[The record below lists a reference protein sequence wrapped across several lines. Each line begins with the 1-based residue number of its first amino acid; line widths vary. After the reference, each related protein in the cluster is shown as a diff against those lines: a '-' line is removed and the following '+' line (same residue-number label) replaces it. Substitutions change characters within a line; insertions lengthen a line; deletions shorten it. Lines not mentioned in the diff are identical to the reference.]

1 MRERLFSLLLALA
14 LTLFLPVSAL
24 AEGSGAEPSPEPQAV
39 EESLPPEETLEPEE
53 SPAEPEPS
61 DLPEEQP
68 EGPQEDL
75 APAEEHMEEP
85 EGEGEILLAAA
96 ALSGPC
102 GAEGDNVTWALTEDG
117 VLTISGTGAMRD
129 FTFPRDGTIQGND
142 VPWYEFNSQIKKI
155 VIGEGVTTVG
165 AYAFYLNET
174 VEEATVPASLTRVG
188 DSAFSN
194 CSALREFLLPEGLT
208 QIGSSA
214 FYQCENLRG
223 VKLPASLT
231 NLGSFAFS
239 GCKCLTEIE
248 LPANLVVLGEH
259 AFGDTGIS
267 AIEVAPENPAYMEK
281 DGALFNKTGTTLL
294 CYPPAKSGAA
304 YIIPDEVSRIGDYA
318 FFNCKELTELRFPA
332 GLKEIGEAAFY
343 FCTGLGRLDLPE
355 GLIKIADYAFY
366 GCEGVAELNL
376 PSTVTSIGGDAFSG
390 CFPLR
395 SVTIPSSVQVLGMG
409 AFNLDDLMENIFIL
423 SPSCVIKEYAVPPTV
438 TIHGYPGSTAEK
450 YAAANGNPFVP
461 IEEPSPAPVPEIT
474 VEAQSGEGAPA
485 VDFQMETE
493 VMADAVLTAEEKA
506 ALAASGGRLELLL
519 IVEDADGTV
528 TAAEKQAAEAAAGEY
543 RIGQY
548 LDMQLF
554 KMINGDTEAVHETG
568 APLRITVQ
576 IPEALLGTAYRSF
589 ALLRL
594 HGGKA
599 ELLPDLDRDPKT
611 LTVETDRFS
620 SYAISYLSKVYSVRF
635 DPNGGRS
642 DTESL
647 LTREDGR
654 LPSLPQAARDK
665 LSFSGWYTAR
675 EGGAKVTADT
685 VFDGDTVVYA
695 RWSATPATGDAA
707 DPALWAGLMAVS
719 LPAALL
725 LLRKEKRLK
734 ENAKQ
739 TV

>member
-1 MRERLFSLLLALA
+1 MNKRFLALLLALA
-14 LTLFLPVSAL
+14 LTLAQPVSAL
-24 AEGSGAEPSPEPQAV
+24 AEGGGTETGLEPQTA
-39 EESLPPEETLEPEE
+39 EESLPPEETEGPAGPEE

-61 DLPEEQP
+61 DLPEEP
-68 EGPQEDL
+68 ENDY
-75 APAEEHMEEP
+75 APVEEPMEEA
-85 EGEGEILLAAA
+85 EGEGEILMAAA
-96 ALSGPC
+96 TLSGPC

-117 VLTISGTGAMRD
+117 ILTISGTGAMRD
-129 FTFPRDGTIQGND
+129 FNFPRDGTIQGND

-165 AYAFYLNET
+165 AYAFYLNGM
-174 VEEATVPASLTRVG
+174 VEEVTVPDSLTRVG

-194 CSALREFLLPEGLT
+194 CSALREFRLPEGLT

-214 FYQCENLRG
+214 FYKCENLRG

-231 NLGSFAFS
+231 SLSSFAFS

-248 LPANLVVLGEH
+248 LPAGLAVLGEH

-281 DGALFNKTGTTLL
+281 DGVLFNKTGTTLL
-294 CYPPAKSGAA
+294 CYPPAKPGAA
-304 YIIPDEVSRIGDYA
+304 YVIPDEVSRIGDYA
-318 FFNCKELTELRFPA
+318 FFNCRELTELRFPA
-332 GLKEIGEAAFY
+332 GLTEIGEAAFY

-355 GLIKIADYAFY
+355 GLTRIADYAFY
-366 GCEGVAELNL
+366 GCEGVAEMNL

-390 CFPLR
+390 CITLR
-395 SVTIPSSVQVLGMG
+395 VVTIPASVEVLGMG
-409 AFNLDDLMENIFIL
+409 AFNLVDLMEDIFIL
-423 SPSCVIKEYAVPPTV
+423 SPSCVIEEYAVPPAA

-461 IEEPSPAPVPEIT
+461 IEGPSPAPVPEIT
-474 VEAQSGEGAPA
+474 AEAQSGEGAPA
-485 VDFQMETE
+485 VTFQMEAAAL
-493 VMADAVLTAEEKA
+493 ADAVLTAEEKEK
-506 ALAASGGRLELLL
+506 LAASGGRLELLL
-519 IVEDADGTV
+519 TVEDADGTV
-528 TAAEKQAAEAAAGEY
+528 TAAEKRAAEAAAGKY

-548 LDMQLF
+548 LDIELF
-554 KMINGDTEAVHETG
+554 KTLNGAAEAVHETG
-568 APLRITVQ
+568 APLRVTVQ

-589 ALLRL
+589 ALLRI
-594 HGGKA
+594 HEGKA

-620 SYAISYLSKVYSVRF
+620 SYAISYLSKVYTVRF
-635 DPNGGRS
+635 DPNGGKS

-654 LPSLPQAARDK
+654 LPSLPKAAREK
-665 LSFSGWYTAR
+665 LPFSGWYTAR

-695 RWSATPATGDAA
+695 RWSTAPATGDTA
-707 DPALWAGLMAVS
+707 DPALWAELMAAS
-719 LPAALL
+719 LTAALV
-725 LLRKEKRLK
+725 LLRKEKRAK